1 MLIKSRNNVTRN
13 PIRLGSLG
21 QEKIKIRTSK
31 FKRAEDEEEEE
42 EGEIEDAEPE
52 YVN

>member
-1 MLIKSRNNVTRN
+1 M
-13 PIRLGSLG
+13 G
-21 QEKIKIRTSK
+21 QEQINIWPSK
-31 FKRAEDEEEEE
+31 FKRAEDEEEE